1 MKRLNPITVEYM
13 RRVSILILLALFA
26 WMFFYSPSDIYE
38 IQVKN
43 YVAKYQEKVKNRS
56 LDPSKTSMDEY
67 IAYEMKSPYLWS
79 KRKQKIVEVKGE
91 SGEFLNHIFNVNSG
105 DVLDDIMSE
114 HRSPDTFWS
123 GNSYFFRSSEL
134 PDNFLSQTFLKHPN
148 YLMIKDEDGNKRYF
162 NLYKTE
168 RSSALDDAPLS
179 VSHPLRIYSYL
190 LLLLAILIYIYLPRP
205 SIPSG
210 AAYYTRLNA
219 VYLPD
224 VLSVFLWLGA
234 WMFFFLPDDSAPM
247 VVRYI
252 FLLFF
257 AIFALVIVLPTV
269 KYASNWFL
277 FTEDSFQWSDTDGI
291 GSVPVKDVVSIK
303 PYKKQLPK
311 WVAPLI
317 ILFGRGQPVATGAG
331 MISMSSSPEIG
342 MEITI
347 RSGKK
352 IKVMA
357 NYLEADEVFTE
368 RFQTLEKKVKN
379 GVKKIRREHK

>member
-1 MKRLNPITVEYM
+1 MKRLNPITTEYI
-13 RRVSILILLALFA
+13 RRISILILLALFA

-38 IQVKN
+38 IQVMN
-43 YVAKYQEKVKNRS
+43 YAATYQDKVTS
-56 LDPSKTSMDEY
+56 GLLDPSKTSLDEY
-67 IAYEMKSPYLWS
+67 IVYKMKGPYPWS
-79 KRKQKIVEVKGE
+79 KRKQKIVEVKGK
-91 SGEFLNHIFNVNSG
+91 SGEFLNHIVNVNRG
-105 DVLDDIMSE
+105 DSSDDIISE

-134 PDNFLSQTFLKHPN
+134 PENFLSQTFLKHPN
-148 YLMIKDEDGNKRYF
+148 YLMIKDEDGN
-162 NLYKTE
+162 
-168 RSSALDDAPLS
+168 
-179 VSHPLRIYSYL
+179 
-190 LLLLAILIYIYLPRP
+190 ILIYIYLPRP
-205 SIPSG
+205 NIPNG
-210 AAYYTRLNA
+210 AAYYTRFNA
-219 VYLPD
+219 VYLAD
-224 VLSVFLWLGA
+224 ILGVFLWTGA

-257 AIFALVIVLPTV
+257 AVFALAIVLPTV
-269 KYASNWFL
+269 KYASNWYL

-291 GSVPVKDVVSIK
+291 GKVSLKDIVSIK

-342 MEITI
+342 MEITT

-357 NYLEADEVFTE
+357 NYLEADKVFTE
-368 RFQTLEKKVKN
+368 RFQELEKKIKRED
-379 GVKKIRREHK
+379 KKKEDI